1 MWLEAGAGAGEE
13 RRKGLG
19 CPVRSRTALGMT
31 GSQCRSLSRRASWSD
46 VSPQCSLG
54 FVREEGQ
61 EGASL
66 EQEISWE
73 ALIIKTQA

>member
-19 CPVRSRTALGMT
+19 CPMRMTALGMT

-54 FVREEGQ
+54 FVWEEGQ